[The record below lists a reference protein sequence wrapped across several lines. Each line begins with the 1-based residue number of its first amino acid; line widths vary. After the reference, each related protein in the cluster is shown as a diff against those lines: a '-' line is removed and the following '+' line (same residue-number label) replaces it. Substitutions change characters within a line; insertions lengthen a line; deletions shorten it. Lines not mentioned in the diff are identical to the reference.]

1 MLHKRGRGTTEI
13 MLRSHEHDHL
23 NAKQNATNERSA
35 AAMLDQSTERELYKL
50 FCAYFSRAEAERNW
64 NLWEAIDWNA
74 ESVAPS
80 SALIEATLALY
91 RDVAMLPDYSSVGL
105 SLLRA
110 SRGRAWFWT
119 RWSYEE
125 SKHQLALQE
134 WLTRRGGWEGSQIQ
148 ALSEDLLT
156 RYYWAPPCTD
166 ACCVLLDA
174 LLYELREIE
183 ALTALKAQAEAEGE
197 AILAQVA
204 SYLIADDEGQRDFL
218 VEAIQIVQRSYPELL
233 RQALQTVASAH
244 EAPEL
249 AQQLEAYLSA

>member
-1 MLHKRGRGTTEI
+1 

-35 AAMLDQSTERELYKL
+35 AAMLDQSTERELYQL

-64 NLWEAIDWNA
+64 NLWESIDWNA
-74 ESVAPS
+74 ESPAPS
-80 SALIEATLALY
+80 RALVDAALALY
-91 RDVAMLPDYSSVGL
+91 RDAAMLPDYSSVGL

-134 WLTRRGGWEGSQIQ
+134 WLIRRGGWEDSTIRT
-148 ALSEDLLT
+148 LNEDLLT
-156 RYYWAPPCTD
+156 RYYWEPPCTD
-166 ACCVLLDA
+166 ASCVLIDA
-174 LLYELREIE
+174 LLYELRELE
-183 ALTALKAQAEAEGE
+183 ALTVLKAQAEGEGE
-197 AILAQVA
+197 VVLAQVV
-204 SYLIADDEGQRDFL
+204 SYLITDDEGQRDFL

-233 RQALQTVASAH
+233 AQALQTVATTH

-249 AQQLEAYLSA
+249 IPQLKAYLTA